1 MPLDG
6 CAVFEVHVG
15 YAVFNT
21 GSWRINE
28 SYLAGIVLLPE
39 LALSEFRSMSRC
51 SCGKDDGLAS
61 VAEGIG
67 HMIAFVS
74 QKIRALNKLGTL
86 ENISAAFTQRASWG
100 SPSGIL

>member
-1 MPLDG
+1 MGAPSSKFTWVTL
-6 CAVFEVHVG
+6 FSTPVHG
-15 YAVFNT
+15 K
-21 GSWRINE
+21 

-51 SCGKDDGLAS
+51 SCGKNDGLAS

-74 QKIRALNKLGTL
+74 QKIRALNELGTL
-86 ENISAAFTQRASWG
+86 ENISAAFIQRASWG
-100 SPSGIL
+100 SPSGTL

>member
-1 MPLDG
+1 MGAPSSKFTWVTL
-6 CAVFEVHVG
+6 FSTPVHG
-15 YAVFNT
+15 
-21 GSWRINE
+21 E

-51 SCGKDDGLAS
+51 SCGKNDGLAS

-74 QKIRALNKLGTL
+74 QKIRALNKLGKL